1 MTFNLNGWKR
11 TRYANRAPEEV
22 ERDKE
27 YRRKYYLAHRAKAKA
42 KSTAYRAENKEAI
55 KLYREATRERDKLR
69 RLCKTH
75 GITEAYAL
83 KLLETEYCPICG
95 VELAWNG
102 QAANSLVIDHCH
114 ESGAVRGAICGN
126 CNKMLGFARDKP
138 DILLKAIDYLSTA
151 IQEES

>member
-1 MTFNLNGWKR
+1 MAFNRNEWRKA
-11 TRYANRAPEEV
+11 RYAERTSEEV

-27 YRRKYYLAHRAKAKA
+27 YLRKYYLANRATAKAKA
-42 KSTAYRAENKEAI
+42 TAYRAENKEAI
-55 KLYREATRERDKLR
+55 KLYREATRKRDKLR
-69 RLCKTH
+69 RLCRAH

-83 KLLETEYCPICG
+83 KLLETEHCPICE
-95 VELAWNG
+95 VELVWNG

-138 DILLKAIDYLSTA
+138 DILLKAIDYLSTTN
-151 IQEES
+151 QEAA